1 LTDPG
6 KAAAD
11 AERRAERARVR
22 AVEAQ
27 RRLAELFEHRLRDPQ
42 HRDLSRSV
50 EAAREAEERDKSARE
65 AARET
70 HKLSA
75 DLHEER
81 ASELA
86 ATGEYDAATRAEQR
100 ADAARER
107 EDRGDGDQ

>member
-1 LTDPG
+1 
-6 KAAAD
+6 
-11 AERRAERARVR
+11 
-22 AVEAQ
+22 VEAQ
-27 RRLAELFEHRLRDPQ
+27 LHLAELFEHRLRDPQ
-42 HRDLSRSV
+42 HRDLSRPI
-50 EAAREAEERDKSARE
+50 EAAREAEERRRRAHE

-86 ATGEYDAATRAEQR
+86 AAGEYDAATRAEQR

-107 EDRGDGDQ
+107 EDRVDRDQ